1 MTFSEHFTNINLK
14 KELHAEAIA
23 EADVL
28 GWAEDKGEVQIM
40 DLLLQMK
47 QKTAELELMKKPQLR
62 KRVILQMEH
71 LKGNH
76 RKLFFTF
83 FSVLLD
89 RVFIRKFVS

>member
-1 MTFSEHFTNINLK
+1 
-14 KELHAEAIA
+14 
-23 EADVL
+23 
-28 GWAEDKGEVQIM
+28 M

-76 RKLFFTF
+76 REFFF
-83 FSVLLD
+83 NFVSVLLN
-89 RVFIRKFVS
+89 RAFIRKFESYKF